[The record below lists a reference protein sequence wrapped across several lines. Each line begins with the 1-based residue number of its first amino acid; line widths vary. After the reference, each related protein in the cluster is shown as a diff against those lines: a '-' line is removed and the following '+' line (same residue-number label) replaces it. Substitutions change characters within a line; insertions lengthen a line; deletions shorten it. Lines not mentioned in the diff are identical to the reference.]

1 MQGAM
6 TAVEQAAQGLALPSL
21 RANAEATLLEFRRS
35 PHALPAC
42 RHILE
47 HSQVTEAQFQ
57 AASTLRDAALR
68 DWTALPPQERSGLR
82 QFCLGALLHR
92 TPPPAPVVASQLM
105 STLAVILKRAWL
117 DDGVDRGA
125 MLSEAE
131 AAVKSGEPL
140 LLEGRALIDDIDDD
154 GQQMMP
160 KMRAT
165 QVTCL
170 ADEQMAR
177 TRRVDITIEVPVKT
191 QRPYDEDEMP
201 FDPRRDECAEWDAA
215 DDKAVDIVQEIRN
228 ICETHRGDRP
238 VSLKLMMPA
247 GYTVEMSADEATRI
261 APTEEFIQA
270 LERVR
275 GVEKVVRV

>member
-6 TAVEQAAQGLALPSL
+6 SAVEQAAQGLALPSL

-57 AASTLRDAALR
+57 AAATLRDAALR

-92 TPPPAPVVASQLM
+92 TPTPAPVVASQLM

-117 DDGVDRGA
+117 DEGVDRGA

-131 AAVKSGEPL
+131 TAVTQASTNAA
-140 LLEGRALIDDIDDD
+140 
-154 GQQMMP
+154 
-160 KMRAT
+160 
-165 QVTCL
+165 
-170 ADEQMAR
+170 
-177 TRRVDITIEVPVKT
+177 RRIGLQLFASVISEFSPTT
-191 QRPYDEDEMP
+191 
-201 FDPRRDECAEWDAA
+201 A
-215 DDKAVDIVQEIRN
+215 
-228 ICETHRGDRP
+228 
-238 VSLKLMMPA
+238 
-247 GYTVEMSADEATRI
+247 SAM
-261 APTEEFIQA
+261 
-270 LERVR
+270 
-275 GVEKVVRV
+275 